1 MLRRFRIVLAKHG
14 MQCVRETPDLIDEL
28 RRLHSADMTCLPE
41 TDLAALTLMPF
52 IAGINTSGCT
62 MAFMLW
68 LLLTRPDPQERM
80 RAEADELFAGGMPN
94 VQGLRKMDVTCWIA
108 METMRL
114 YRVFPAVRRR
124 AAISFSLAGYGI
136 AAGTELSMAIP
147 APHFLAECFPGP
159 GRFDID
165 RYLPGREEHRQPGVY
180 APFGVGAHNWL
191 GTEEVVQGLNG
202 LTWVDSGASRF
213 EDCQCRE

>member
-1 MLRRFRIVLAKHG
+1 MLRRCRIVLAKYG
-14 MQCVRETPDLIDEL
+14 MQCVRETPDLIDEF
-28 RRLHSADMTCLPE
+28 RRLHSADLTCLPE

-114 YRVFPAVRRR
+114 YRVFPAVSRR

-147 APHFLAECFPGP
+147 APHLLSECFPGP
-159 GRFDID
+159 GRIDID

-191 GTEEVVQGLNG
+191 GTVEVVQGLNG
-202 LTWVDSGASRF
+202 LTWVDWGASRF